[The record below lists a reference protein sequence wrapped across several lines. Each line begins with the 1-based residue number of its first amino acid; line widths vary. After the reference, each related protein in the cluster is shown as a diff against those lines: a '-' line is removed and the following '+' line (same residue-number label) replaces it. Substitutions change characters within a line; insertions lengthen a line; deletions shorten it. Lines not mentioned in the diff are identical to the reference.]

1 MKKTAIL
8 IMFVVCISTTTNKL
22 FASNM
27 YVQEACYVE
36 HNKEYEN
43 YKTASKD
50 STIVTGRVIY
60 ESIGESLDGLPI
72 AGTTVVFYDKKD
84 AEVVLKGYYDEYKNL
99 DIAGSYTKEDGTF
112 EIKLPYGEYVV
123 QFSFIG
129 VDEIFESIFLNTK
142 VINLGDI
149 ILKPSSR
156 EEFNDIK
163 VTRIKR
169 RDRKK

>member
-1 MKKTAIL
+1 
-8 IMFVVCISTTTNKL
+8 MFLVCISASTTKL
-22 FASNM
+22 FAFNM
-27 YVQEACYVE
+27 YLQEACYVE

-50 STIVTGRVIY
+50 STFVAGRVIY

-84 AEVVLKGYYDEYKNL
+84 AEVILKGNYDEYKNL
-99 DIAGSYTKEDGTF
+99 DVAGSYTKEDGIF